1 MLKFFRDKFAQ
12 KPNLK
17 KATLLAIIINALQ
30 ILCALGILIHALFS
44 DSFNIPEQAEVLLV
58 AAAAGLV
65 IWGAVVDI
73 RDAFITR
80 RVEIQRQMLQEAYL
94 QMEGLN
100 NALRAQ
106 RHDFKNHLQVVYSL
120 TEMQAGSDVLD
131 YVKRVY
137 SDVHALGEYL
147 RTSVPAVNALLSA
160 KAADCE
166 EKGISFEIDIRSG
179 WEEIPVPGW
188 ELCRIIGNLVD
199 NAVDALKQER
209 QPKIRVSISEDIH
222 FFKLSVENN
231 GAEIPM
237 EHRKNILLQGFST
250 KGEGRGN
257 GLHIVLELLKKYDG
271 ELSFTS
277 DSGQTRF
284 SCRIKKTAAA

>member
-1 MLKFFRDKFAQ
+1 MHKFLSKRF
-12 KPNLK
+12 NLK
-17 KATLLAIIINALQ
+17 KATHFAIIINALQ

-44 DSFNIPEQAEVLLV
+44 DSFSIPEHAEIVLV
-58 AAAAGLV
+58 AAAAAIV

-73 RDAFITR
+73 RDAYITR
-80 RVEIQRQMLQEAYL
+80 QVEVQRQMLEDAYL
-94 QMEGLN
+94 QMEALN

-120 TEMQAGSDVLD
+120 TEMNAGEDVLD
-131 YVKRVY
+131 YVRRVY
-137 SDVHALGEYL
+137 SDVHSLGQYL

-166 EKGISFEIDIRSG
+166 ERGVAFEIDIQSA
-179 WEEIPVPGW
+179 WEDISVPGW

-199 NAVDALKQER
+199 NAVDALKREK
-209 QPKIRVSISEDIH
+209 QPEIRVVIGEDIH
-222 FFKLSVENN
+222 AWKLQIENN
-231 GAEIPM
+231 GERIPD
-237 EHRKNILLQGFST
+237 EHRQNILLQGFST

-257 GLHIVLELLKKYDG
+257 GLSIVCTLLKKHDG

-277 DSGQTRF
+277 DSE
-284 SCRIKKTAAA
+284 KTCFICKIRKPGAKTPV